1 MRYLVFVIATLI
13 TVGGLAPAGSAAVL
27 PTKPFPEARVDSGL
41 LSGLDEGSVRAF
53 LGIPYAAPP
62 MGALRWRA
70 PQPPA
75 SWTGTLAA
83 DHFSPSCMQRP
94 QSGGPWTH
102 EYRIPGPI
110 SEDCLTINIW
120 TPAKTGSEHLAA
132 MVWIHGGAFKSGS
145 GSVPIYDGS
154 MLAARGIIVVT
165 LNYRLGVLGF
175 LAHPQLTAESER
187 KVSGNY
193 GLMDIIAALQWLQR
207 NIAAFGGDA
216 QRLTIAGQSA
226 GAFAGEILETSP
238 VARGLFHQVIAES
251 GSAGRDIQWRSLS
264 EAERRGTRYLQARMQ
279 PSIDTLRQVP
289 AEQLYAADSS
299 GDAAPDRD
307 FPPIADGVTMPSN
320 YAAASAVKLDV
331 ATLTGLNADENGAF
345 HASMSAAARLAASRA
360 SRATLL
366 DWARRRAAQCQTPL
380 FLYLYDHIEPGAEAA
395 RWGAFHAAE
404 IPYVFGT
411 FKAAPQRP
419 YSAVDRRVAR
429 RVAGYWVNFVKT
441 GIPNGPGLPH
451 WPAFNA
457 DAPAVMEIGD
467 RYASQR

>member
-1 MRYLVFVIATLI
+1 M
-13 TVGGLAPAGSAAVL
+13 
-27 PTKPFPEARVDSGL
+27 
-41 LSGLDEGSVRAF
+41 
-53 LGIPYAAPP
+53 
-62 MGALRWRA
+62 
-70 PQPPA
+70 
-75 SWTGTLAA
+75 
-83 DHFSPSCMQRP
+83 
-94 QSGGPWTH
+94 
-102 EYRIPGPI
+102 
-110 SEDCLTINIW
+110 
-120 TPAKTGSEHLAA
+120 
-132 MVWIHGGAFKSGS
+132 
-145 GSVPIYDGS
+145 
-154 MLAARGIIVVT
+154 
-165 LNYRLGVLGF
+165 GVLGF

-226 GAFAGEILETSP
+226 GAFAVEILETSP